1 MLHKKNRFLF
11 MILLGIL
18 ITLAMNLLIPGR
30 TLGSIHYYDFLV
42 SILITVVAWEG
53 NLRIDHWLNKRYPW
67 LTQPG
72 RRIMIHLGLSVAY
85 SAFVIYSGSMVFN
98 CLSDSLPFT
107 GKDFMKVTL
116 IILGV
121 LVLMSVILLTI
132 EISSQFFRHWK
143 NSLTEIEKYRAESLQ
158 AQLQNL
164 KNQVSPH
171 FLFNNLSVLS
181 SLVYTDQDKSVEFI
195 SQMSKVYRYML
206 DNQDNELVTVEEELV
221 FIRSYIFL
229 MQIRFSP
236 NLAVDIDVEREDL
249 GRYIPPLALQ
259 ILIENAIKHNEI
271 SGDFPLVITVSSEQD
286 KLVVTNNLQL
296 RKHHETL
303 PGTGLKNIRSRYEFF
318 TAAPVEIIS
327 DPISFVVKIPIL
339 TKK

>member
-1 MLHKKNRFLF
+1 
-11 MILLGIL
+11 
-18 ITLAMNLLIPGR
+18 
-30 TLGSIHYYDFLV
+30 
-42 SILITVVAWEG
+42 
-53 NLRIDHWLNKRYPW
+53 
-67 LTQPG
+67 
-72 RRIMIHLGLSVAY
+72 
-85 SAFVIYSGSMVFN
+85 
-98 CLSDSLPFT
+98 
-107 GKDFMKVTL
+107 
-116 IILGV
+116 
-121 LVLMSVILLTI
+121 
-132 EISSQFFRHWK
+132 
-143 NSLTEIEKYRAESLQ
+143 
-158 AQLQNL
+158 
-164 KNQVSPH
+164 
-171 FLFNNLSVLS
+171 
-181 SLVYTDQDKSVEFI
+181 
-195 SQMSKVYRYML
+195 MSKVYRYML